1 MEKCNKNI
9 STAEMMYLLP
19 YLFFISNVLYI
30 YIIII
35 KSIIE
40 PDGWSH
46 ASVLILF
53 ILIFKRVTVFWWQRY
68 IHFKLITS
76 LSLIVYSSCI
86 IQGNGSPTL
95 KSSNNKSF
103 WSSIM
108 VKVLNFYFIY
118 LVTEALLEYI

>member
-30 YIIII
+30 YIVII

-53 ILIFKRVTVFWWQRY
+53 ILIFERDVTKVM
-68 IHFKLITS
+68 
-76 LSLIVYSSCI
+76 VAVSC
-86 IQGNGSPTL
+86 
-95 KSSNNKSF
+95 
-103 WSSIM
+103 
-108 VKVLNFYFIY
+108 VKQEL
-118 LVTEALLEYI
+118 